1 MENASVTDKKPGAK
15 KANPDPMAG
24 IGYWESPGNS
34 PKHKRKAP
42 KGKVVV
48 NSINMQVFLAAL
60 EKHKDMGEDSEVDI
74 VGDDGGRGM

>member
-15 KANPDPMAG
+15 RANPDPMAG

-34 PKHKRKAP
+34 PKQKRKALEV
-42 KGKVVV
+42 KAV

-74 VGDDGGRGM
+74 VGDNGGRGL